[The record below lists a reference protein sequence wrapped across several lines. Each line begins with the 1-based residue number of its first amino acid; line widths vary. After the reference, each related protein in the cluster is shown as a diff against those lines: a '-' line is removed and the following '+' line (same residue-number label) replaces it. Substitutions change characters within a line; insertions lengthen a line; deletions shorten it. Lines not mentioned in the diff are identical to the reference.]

1 MNRFLLT
8 NLSVRQKDA
17 ISGVLSGLGVLAVE
31 TVYLVFAF
39 LLGLNLFRRGSYY
52 QLFNKAGEENK
63 TSRQSANV
71 LGTLIYAAVVFLLFP
86 PEYSEPDMVCSEFSI
101 DSLMDQYRNAKGED
115 RERIEEQICEMY
127 TPLVHKI
134 ADKYR
139 SAGSHSISAAAKNLN
154 LNESDIKA
162 IMEQNRQQL
171 NEQLPAYEK
180 IAEMEIRTEEFA
192 KTPKRSIKRF
202 LYQ

>member
-1 MNRFLLT
+1 MSIFERNIMNRFLLT

-52 QLFNKAGEENK
+52 QLFSKAGEENK

-86 PEYSEPDMVCSEFSI
+86 
-101 DSLMDQYRNAKGED
+101 
-115 RERIEEQICEMY
+115 
-127 TPLVHKI
+127 LVKI
-134 ADKYR
+134 GRA
-139 SAGSHSISAAAKNLN
+139 HV
-154 LNESDIKA
+154 
-162 IMEQNRQQL
+162 
-171 NEQLPAYEK
+171 
-180 IAEMEIRTEEFA
+180 
-192 KTPKRSIKRF
+192 
-202 LYQ
+202 